1 MLQNLLSMAAFN
13 ITQRKLRS
21 FLTLLGIVIGVA
33 AVVATVS
40 IGTTMQE
47 NIMGQLNKF
56 MADIISVVPG
66 RMRIV
71 AGPLQAGGKAL
82 KLTESDEKEIAKI
95 SGVKSVVGVIDA
107 SQTVTYKDETGKL
120 SVYGIESA
128 RVWEEVEGGLIG
140 LEKGRFISDSDKY
153 SVVIGNSIAHDVFSE
168 EIGLKKSLIINGI
181 EFKVVGVM
189 NKAGGVM
196 QMMDS
201 RIYIPIKTARELFG
215 SQYDADEL
223 SGITA
228 KISQGYDSGQVADA
242 IEQALRER
250 HKQTKDTQ
258 TFTVISAKFF
268 QEQISAILSTLTVF
282 LGALGGIS
290 LIVGGIGIMN
300 IMYVSVT
307 ERTREIGIMK
317 AIGANSRTVLLLF
330 LIESAIFGLL
340 GGIIGDMLGVGLG
353 YGLSYSF
360 QSFGPPRQAGEIGI
374 IIDPDILVLGAV
386 FGLVIGILAGF
397 FPARK
402 ASKLQPVE
410 ALRYE

>member
-13 ITQRKLRS
+13 IKQRKLRS

-56 MADIISVVPG
+56 MADIVTVVPG
-66 RMRIV
+66 KLRIV
-71 AGPLQAGGKAL
+71 AGPEQAGGKAL
-82 KLTESDEKEIAKI
+82 KLTESDEKEVQKI
-95 SGVKSVVGVIDA
+95 SGVKEVLGQISN
-107 SQTVTYKDETGKL
+107 SETVTFQNETGKL
-120 SVYGIESA
+120 IVYGIENPK
-128 RVWEEVEGGLIG
+128 VWEEVEGGVIG
-140 LEKGRFISDSDKY
+140 LDKGRLISDSDKY
-153 SVVIGNSIAHDVFSE
+153 SAVIGYSLSHDIFSK
-168 EIGLKKSLIINGI
+168 EIGLKKSIMIKDT
-181 EFKVVGVM
+181 EFKVVGIL
-189 NKAGGVM
+189 NKAGGVL
-196 QMMDS
+196 QSMDS
-201 RIYIPIKTARELFG
+201 SIYIPMKTARDLFG
-215 SQYDADEL
+215 TQFDSDEL
-223 SGITA
+223 SSITA
-228 KISQGYDSGQVADA
+228 KISPGYDAGQVADA
-242 IEQALRER
+242 IEAALRKK
-250 HKQTKDTQ
+250 HDQTNETQ

-268 QEQISAILSTLTVF
+268 QEQISSILSTLTVF

-340 GGIIGDMLGVGLG
+340 GGIIGDMLGLGLG
-353 YGLSYSF
+353 YGLSFSL
-360 QSFGPPRQAGEIGI
+360 QSFGPPQQAGQSTIV
-374 IIDPDILVLGAV
+374 IDPDILILGAV